1 MDILERRDA
10 LTRTRRT
17 LKKWRLRPNTGSL
30 TKDILFLLVIG
41 FIQITV
47 LPFLFGTLGYLDLI
61 TPWLVITFIRQR
73 PLQAHILALVGA
85 LIVETRLAVPAGLY
99 ICAYWI
105 LANVISLVRPALSWR
120 YKTPW
125 LVSYALASLW
135 VILFE
140 VFVIN
145 FLQTASLHQ
154 PAYIAQ
160 QVVRFIVTV
169 SYGMYLSREWM
180 TIDAEEPVPQ

>member
-17 LKKWRLRPNTGSL
+17 LKKWRPRPNTGSL
-30 TKDILFLLVIG
+30 TKDILFLLIIG
-41 FIQITV
+41 FIQITI
-47 LPFLFGTLGYLDLI
+47 LPYLFGSLGYLDLI

-85 LIVETRLAVPAGLY
+85 LILETRLAVPAGLY

>member
-10 LTRTRRT
+10 LTRLRRT
-17 LKKWRLRPNTGSL
+17 FKKWRPQPNTGSL
-30 TKDILFLLVIG
+30 GKDLLFILVVGFL
-41 FIQITV
+41 QITI
-47 LPFLFGTLGYLDLI
+47 LPFLFGTLGFLDLI

-73 PLQAHILALVGA
+73 PLSGHILGLIGA

-105 LANVISLVRPALSWR
+105 LANVIFLVRPALSWR

-125 LVSYALASLW
+125 LVSYALASIW

-140 VFVIN
+140 AFVLN
-145 FLQTASLHQ
+145 FLQTASLNQ
-154 PAYIAQ
+154 PVYIAQ
-160 QVVRFIVTV
+160 QVIRFLVTV
-169 SYGMYLSREWM
+169 SFGMYLSREWM

>member
-10 LTRTRRT
+10 LTRMRRT
-17 LKKWRLRPNTGSL
+17 MRRWRPRPNTGSL
-30 TKDILFLLVIG
+30 TKDVVFLLIIG
-41 FIQITV
+41 FIQITI
-47 LPFLFGTLGYLDLI
+47 LPYLLGTLGYLDLI
-61 TPWLVITFIRQR
+61 MPCLLTTFTRQR
-73 PLQAHILALVGA
+73 PMQAHILALVGA
-85 LIVETRLAVPAGLY
+85 MILETRLAAPAGLY
-99 ICAYWI
+99 LCAYWI

-154 PAYIAQ
+154 PTYIAQ
-160 QVVRFIVTV
+160 QVVRFFVTV

>member
-1 MDILERRDA
+1 MMDILERRDA
-10 LTRTRRT
+10 LTRLRRA
-17 LKKWRLRPNTGSL
+17 LKKWRPRPNTGSL
-30 TKDILFLLVIG
+30 TQDVLFLLVIG
-41 FIQITV
+41 FLQITI
-47 LPFLFGTLGYLDLI
+47 LPYFFGSLGHLDLI

-73 PLQAHILALVGA
+73 PLQGHILGLVGA
-85 LIVETRLAVPAGLY
+85 MILETRLAVPAGLY

-105 LANVISLVRPALSWR
+105 LANVIFLVRPALSWR

-145 FLQTASLHQ
+145 FLQTASLYQ

-160 QVVRFIVTV
+160 QLVRFFVTIG
-169 SYGMYLSREWM
+169 YGMYLSREWM
-180 TIDAEEPVPQ
+180 TID

>member
-10 LTRTRRT
+10 FTRMRRN
-17 LKKWRLRPNTGSL
+17 LRKWRLKPNTGSL
-30 TKDILFLLVIG
+30 SKDLVFLLIIG
-41 FIQITV
+41 FVQITI
-47 LPFLFGTLGYLDLI
+47 LPYLFGSLGYVDLI
-61 TPWLVITFIRQR
+61 TPWLVITFIRQKS
-73 PLQAHILALVGA
+73 LQGHILALVGA
-85 LIVETRLAVPAGLY
+85 LILETRLAVPAGLY

-105 LANVISLVRPALSWR
+105 LANVIFLVRPALSWR

-160 QVVRFIVTV
+160 QVVRFLVTI
-169 SYGMYLSREWM
+169 SFGMYLSREWM